1 MLNIIWA
8 IIAGLIIGL
17 LAKLVVPGRQSIPLW
32 LTIIL
37 GIVGAL
43 IGNWL
48 AALFGVAF
56 TGGIDWIRHIL
67 QIAAAAVLIAIGA
80 PVWMRRGTGRPAD
93 RHQRHDIGPVGPPSA
108 RDRRQWPARPFF
120 TSAMATATTSTASP

>member
-1 MLNIIWA
+1 MLNILWA

-17 LAKLVVPGRQSIPLW
+17 IAKAIVPGRQNIPLW
-32 LTIIL
+32 LTIVL

-48 AALFGVAF
+48 AAVFGVRF

-67 QIAAAAVLIAIGA
+67 QIGAAAVLIAIVA
-80 PVWMRRGTGRPAD
+80 PMWMRRGA
-93 RHQRHDIGPVGPPSA
+93 GPSV
-108 RDRRQWPARPFF
+108 
-120 TSAMATATTSTASP
+120 

>member
-1 MLNIIWA
+1 MVNIIWA

-17 LAKLVVPGRQSIPLW
+17 LAKLFVPGRQDIPIW

-48 AALFGVAF
+48 AALFGVRF
-56 TGGIDWIRHIL
+56 TGGIDWIRHAL
-67 QIAAAAVLIAIGA
+67 QIAAAAVLIAIVA
-80 PVWMRRGTGRPAD
+80 PMWMRRGAGR
-93 RHQRHDIGPVGPPSA
+93 GL
-108 RDRRQWPARPFF
+108 
-120 TSAMATATTSTASP
+120 

>member
-17 LAKLVVPGRQSIPLW
+17 LAKWVVPGRQSIPLW
-32 LTIIL
+32 LTIVL

-48 AALFGVAF
+48 AAVLGVRF
-56 TGGIDWIRHIL
+56 TGGVDWIRHIL
-67 QIAAAAVLIAIGA
+67 QVGAAAVLIAIVA
-80 PVWMRRGTGRPAD
+80 PMWMRRGAG
-93 RHQRHDIGPVGPPSA
+93 GG
-108 RDRRQWPARPFF
+108 
-120 TSAMATATTSTASP
+120 M

>member
-8 IIAGLIIGL
+8 IIAGAIIGL
-17 LAKLVVPGRQSIPLW
+17 LAKLFVPGRQDIPIW

-48 AALFGVAF
+48 AALFGVRF
-56 TGGIDWIRHIL
+56 TGGIDWIRHAL
-67 QIAAAAVLIAIGA
+67 QIAAAAVLIAIVA
-80 PVWMRRGTGRPAD
+80 PMWMRSRGAGR
-93 RHQRHDIGPVGPPSA
+93 GL
-108 RDRRQWPARPFF
+108 
-120 TSAMATATTSTASP
+120 

>member
-8 IIAGLIIGL
+8 IIAGAIIGL
-17 LAKLVVPGRQSIPLW
+17 LAKLFVPGRQDIPIW

-48 AALFGVAF
+48 AVLFGVRF
-56 TGGIDWIRHIL
+56 TGGIDGIRHAL
-67 QIAAAAVLIAIGA
+67 QIAAAAVLIAIVA
-80 PVWMRRGTGRPAD
+80 PMWMRRGAR
-93 RHQRHDIGPVGPPSA
+93 RGP
-108 RDRRQWPARPFF
+108 
-120 TSAMATATTSTASP
+120 

>member
-17 LAKLVVPGRQSIPLW
+17 LAKWVVPGRQAIPLW
-32 LTIIL
+32 LTIAL

-48 AALFGVAF
+48 AAVFGVRF
-56 TGGIDWIRHIL
+56 TGGIDWIRHLL
-67 QIAAAAVLIAIGA
+67 QVGAAAVLIAIVA
-80 PVWMRRGTGRPAD
+80 PIWMQRRAGR
-93 RHQRHDIGPVGPPSA
+93 SL
-108 RDRRQWPARPFF
+108 
-120 TSAMATATTSTASP
+120 

>member
-17 LAKLVVPGRQSIPLW
+17 LAKWVVPGRQAIPLW
-32 LTIIL
+32 LTIAL

-48 AALFGVAF
+48 AAVFGVRF

-67 QIAAAAVLIAIGA
+67 QVGAAAVLIAIVA
-80 PVWMRRGTGRPAD
+80 PVWMRRGA
-93 RHQRHDIGPVGPPSA
+93 A
-108 RDRRQWPARPFF
+108 RGL
-120 TSAMATATTSTASP
+120 